1 MSERIV
7 VICCGQPGS
16 GRDDYLEELRRR
28 QEFSYYHLFDYIVE
42 EARSEGYYLSKLN
55 VLDFYDS
62 KPDKLEAF
70 REAAIKRIIEET
82 KGSGGVHIISTPYH
96 FEWRGMSYE
105 GLKEEEVKSLNPD
118 IFIVV
123 IDDLIR
129 VRERLRRDPQWME
142 HQFTIG
148 ELAQWRREEIKG
160 VYTLSRSFTPHR
172 EFYIVA
178 REHGIG
184 LLKELIFDGDK
195 KKVYLSHPITG
206 ESSQFLEEVKAF
218 ASEIQPYCTVFI
230 PSMIKDWSIVDAWR
244 RVRNEAREKGMNIPN
259 RIRVSIGYAEG
270 LKEYELD
277 SWEVEAAIKNIRAQ
291 IIDIDYKIIESCYA
305 VVAYHPREQLSAGV
319 MCEMVE
325 ARSLAKFVYA
335 YYPYEPSPFFEWY
348 STKIFQEKKNLIEFL
363 RGTFQPTREGARW
376 I

>member
-1 MSERIV
+1 M